1 MGEWVP
7 FAIQKTAQPN
17 SYYMNSETVEGRV
30 YQVILCGEV
39 WKCTCRAYLKEKL
52 PCKHIVQL
60 LEDLQETGEI
70 IEVTRGEEAGTPL
83 QRSPGVSSKWIKQ
96 IHGRDFIL
104 YDGLLAMAHE
114 QGLMSLSAHFTSVSG
129 ELAVATAFA
138 EFKDGRK
145 FYEAAEATP
154 GNVAPQVKAHF
165 PRIALTR
172 AKARCL
178 RDALNIGTVAVE
190 ELDEA

>member
-17 SYYMNSETVEGRV
+17 SYYVNSETTEGRV

-39 WKCTCRAYLKEKL
+39 WKCTCRAYLREKL
-52 PCKHIVQL
+52 PCKHIAQL
-60 LEDLQETGEI
+60 LEDLQEAG
-70 IEVTRGEEAGTPL
+70 EVTTEEEAGPPL
-83 QRSPGVSSKWIKQ
+83 QGKPSVSSKWLKQ

-104 YDGLLAMAHE
+104 YEGLLAMAHE
-114 QGLMSLSAHFTSVSG
+114 RGLTELGGSFISVT
-129 ELAVATAFA
+129 ENLALAYAWAT
-138 EFKDGRK
+138 FKDGRR
-145 FYEAAEATP
+145 FWESGDATP
-154 GNVAPQVKAHF
+154 QNVNVKVKAHF